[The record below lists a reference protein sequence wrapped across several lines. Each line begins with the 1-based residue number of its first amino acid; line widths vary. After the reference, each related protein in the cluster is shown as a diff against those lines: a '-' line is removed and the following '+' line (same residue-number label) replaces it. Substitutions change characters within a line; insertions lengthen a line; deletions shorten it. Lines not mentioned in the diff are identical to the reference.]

1 MIINKEQFEFIDSF
15 FKNDN
20 TMDIYTPIGSK
31 VIFSFP
37 NNGTE
42 YEQNIAKK
50 YLILNKEYTIEK
62 IEIGSWHTDVFLKE
76 IKNISFNSVLFSNKE
91 V

>member
-42 YEQNIAKK
+42 HEQNIAKK